1 MTCTYCNYFWAS
13 LSEHVHVFAFA
24 ELMACIVIKKSSDS
38 DIVSSHYS

>member
-1 MTCTYCNYFWAS
+1 MNCTYCNYFWAS
-13 LSEHVHVFAFA
+13 LSEHVHVFA